1 MGCRCCKMIQSYI
14 FEPQDVPT
22 SGYINEINNFKS
34 DEQDGG
40 KFKCKQNN
48 DIQVHK
54 NELQTG
60 ELQTAANR
68 HKLNNNKE
76 AVLNHRGGALRDEG
90 LGNLAEKC
98 HFNVNGIHSHSGA
111 NLHPNPSTNRNR
123 EISTHTCSAQ
133 RAGFSVQGLPQPSTR
148 NNHEILETEV
158 LAKASSEKRSALYE
172 ESQRAPGNDTH
183 LPGPTDPP
191 NGGYA
196 GKQRA
201 AGNESPS
208 NNHIHTGQNT
218 EHTMLSS
225 QQNLPLG
232 ESKSWDSTDKAC
244 RTGQPKVC
252 FKDNVTDSIPSPR
265 TKSDAVREARFDCH
279 NDINGELE
287 EEVDAEVAEA
297 LAALEAATAGEDF
310 EEEEDY

>member
-22 SGYINEINNFKS
+22 SGYINEINNYKS

-68 HKLNNNKE
+68 HKLNNNKD
-76 AVLNHRGGALRDEG
+76 AILNHRSSAPREEG

-98 HFNVNGIHSHSGA
+98 RLNANGIHSHSGV

-123 EISTHTCSAQ
+123 EISTHACSAQ
-133 RAGFSVQGLPQPSTR
+133 RADYSVQGGLPQPSTC
-148 NNHEILETEV
+148 NIHEILETED
-158 LAKASSEKRSALYE
+158 LAKVSSEKGSALYGG
-172 ESQRAPGNDTH
+172 SQSTPGNDTH

-208 NNHIHTGQNT
+208 NNHTERKHTT
-218 EHTMLSS
+218 LSS
-225 QQNLPLG
+225 QQDMPLG
-232 ESKSWDSTDKAC
+232 ESKSWDSTDRAC
-244 RTGQPKVC
+244 RTGPPNVC
-252 FKDNVTDSIPSPR
+252 FKDNASDGVPSPR
-265 TKSDAVREARFDCH
+265 SKADAVREARSDCH